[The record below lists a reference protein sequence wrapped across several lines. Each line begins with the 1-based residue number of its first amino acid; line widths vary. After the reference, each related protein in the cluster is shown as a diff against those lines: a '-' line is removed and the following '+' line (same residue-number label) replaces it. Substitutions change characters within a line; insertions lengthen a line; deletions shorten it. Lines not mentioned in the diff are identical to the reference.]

1 MEKLFYTLE
10 EAAQRLGKSADD
22 VRQMASRGQLAE
34 FRDRDRLMFKKEQV
48 DLLAGG
54 AEEEPLRLADSG
66 ELEPMGL
73 ASSGSAPGMD
83 AKGDMKDNTGTGIAL
98 LDIEETEEA
107 DANAVTRIS
116 NAPGALVDPG
126 EDKKGK
132 SGSAG
137 LLDLTREADDTS
149 LGAGLLED
157 VYGSETVASATAID
171 AGENAVGGAMGSGG
185 DSGGGALFES
195 PGTSAESYENAA
207 PAMAAYVEA
216 YDGPGSG
223 LVGGLAIGA
232 VVALMVGIFA
242 MIAAMTG
249 SGGGLVDQLGNNF
262 IVIMGVCAGVALL
275 AGGLGWF
282 LGKKG

>member
-10 EAAQRLGKSADD
+10 EAAQRLGKSEDD

-54 AEEEPLRLADSG
+54 GEDEPLRLADSG
-66 ELEPMGL
+66 ELEPLGL
-73 ASSGSAPGMD
+73 ASSGSAPGITPKND
-83 AKGDMKDNTGTGIAL
+83 AKENTGTGIAL
-98 LDIEETEEA
+98 LDLEETDDA

-116 NAPGALVDPG
+116 NAPSALVDPG

-171 AGENAVGGAMGSGG
+171 AGENAVGAAA
-185 DSGGGALFES
+185 DAGGGALFET
-195 PGTSAESYENAA
+195 PAA
-207 PAMAAYVEA
+207 GGGADFEAAVPAMAAYAEA

-223 LVGGLAIGA
+223 LVGGLAVGA
-232 VVALMVGIFA
+232 VLALLVGIFA

-262 IVIMGVCAGVALL
+262 MIIVGACAGVALI
-275 AGGLGWF
+275 AGVLGWV

>member
-10 EAAQRLGKSADD
+10 EAAQRLGKSADE
-22 VRQMASRGQLAE
+22 VRQMAARGQLAE

-54 AEEEPLRLADSG
+54 EEEPLKLADSG
-66 ELEPMGL
+66 ELEPIGL
-73 ASSGSAPGMD
+73 ASSGSAPGVD
-83 AKGDMKDNTGTGIAL
+83 AKENTGTGIAL

-116 NAPGALVDPG
+116 NAQGALVDPG
-126 EDKKGK
+126 EDKKSK
-132 SGSAG
+132 TGSAG

-157 VYGSETVASATAID
+157 VYGSETVAAQTAVD
-171 AGENAVGGAMGSGG
+171 AGDAPASDG
-185 DSGGGALFES
+185 GGGALFES
-195 PGTSAESYENAA
+195 PATSSESFESAA

-223 LVGGLAIGA
+223 LLGGLAIGA
-232 VVALMVGIFA
+232 IGALLVGIFA

-262 IVIMGVCAGVALL
+262 LMIVGICAGVA
-275 AGGLGWF
+275 AIGGLIGYF
-282 LGKKG
+282 LGRKS

>member
-10 EAAQRLGKSADD
+10 EAAQRLGKSADE
-22 VRQMASRGQLAE
+22 VRQMAARGQLAE

-48 DLLAGG
+48 DLLGG
-54 AEEEPLRLADSG
+54 GEEEPLKLADSG
-66 ELEPMGL
+66 ELEPIGL

-83 AKGDMKDNTGTGIAL
+83 AKENTGTGIAL

-126 EDKKGK
+126 EDKKSK
-132 SGSAG
+132 TGSAG

-157 VYGSETVASATAID
+157 VYGSETVASATAVD
-171 AGENAVGGAMGSGG
+171 AGDAPASDV
-185 DSGGGALFES
+185 GGGALFES
-195 PGTSAESYENAA
+195 PATSSESFEPAA

-223 LVGGLAIGA
+223 LLGGLAIGA
-232 VVALMVGIFA
+232 IGALLVGIFA

-262 IVIMGVCAGVALL
+262 LMIVGICAGVALL
-275 AGGLGWF
+275 GGVIGWL
-282 LGKKG
+282 LGKKA